1 MFIVNRPRI
10 TSLLFEMKLELLLES
25 DHCHRVNDIV
35 KWYSGSCKQTFIFL
49 SNVEKSLNPTGLIWA
64 FTLPSVVVITNL
76 AVTLCKNVQLTSQ
89 WSTYRFSRKWR
100 MSFHYTIR
108 HSISQLE
115 RVRHTTQTK
124 SHRPVHSRTV
134 QLQL

>member
-1 MFIVNRPRI
+1 MNRPKI
-10 TSLLFEMKLELLLES
+10 TSSLFEMKLELLLES

-76 AVTLCKNVQLTSQ
+76 AVTLCKNVQLTGQ
-89 WSTYRFSRKWR
+89 
-100 MSFHYTIR
+100 
-108 HSISQLE
+108 
-115 RVRHTTQTK
+115 
-124 SHRPVHSRTV
+124 
-134 QLQL
+134 